1 MIVQFIFFL
10 TMYPVLFI
18 LYFCMR
24 NEGMRSDGFSF
35 GIRMKPEWQN
45 DAAVRRADETYRRRL
60 KKLTVILA
68 ILPLTTFFIPYFSVS
83 FSIWTLWITAI
94 CFAPAFPFARG
105 YREIRSLKQQKNWQ
119 NQNRGCSFTE
129 IRNAGQVRCA
139 KSAEFLPPVLLGAA
153 IAVYSLYRAA
163 AQDRIKAGL
172 LTAFFATLTGFLYA
186 VAIWTDRQKTEVI
199 CSDSEINLNYSRARK
214 HIWKN
219 MWLAAVWLNTA
230 FPALLA
236 VVLTWDDNTSY
247 ILWSCIIYTVAS
259 LLLSFGALKKMKE
272 VSRLYAPLKESP
284 LEDDDS
290 HWLLG
295 MFYYNSNDR
304 HVLVSKRV
312 GIGTTMNLAT
322 PFGMGFTVF
331 GCLCLLI
338 IPVSCVWMIMEE
350 FTPIRLSVENDL
362 LTAEHIRVEYEIP
375 LSGIEEITLTGE
387 TPRWSR
393 QNGTGMENLNKGTF
407 HIRNVGNCE
416 VLLNPQNQIF
426 LRIETEDE
434 TYYMS
439 SADDAETRKIYGQI
453 TRALP

>member
-230 FPALLA
+230 FTALLA
-236 VVLTWDDNTSY
+236 TVLTWDDNTSY
-247 ILWSCIIYTVAS
+247 ILWSCIIYTMVS
-259 LLLSFGALKKMKE
+259 LLLSFGTLKKMEE
-272 VSRLYAPLKESP
+272 VSRRYSTLKESP
-284 LEDDDS
+284 LEDDDA

-350 FTPIRLSVENDL
+350 FTPIRLSVENGL

>member
-45 DAAVRRADETYRRRL
+45 DTAVRRADETYRRRL

-105 YREIRSLKQQKNWQ
+105 YREIRSIKQQKDWQ
-119 NQNRGCSFTE
+119 NQNRGYSFTE

-163 AQDRIKAGL
+163 AQGRIEAGL
-172 LTAFFATLTGFLYA
+172 LTASFAALTGFLYA

-230 FPALLA
+230 FTALLA
-236 VVLTWDDNTSY
+236 VVLTWDDNISY

-259 LLLSFGALKKMKE
+259 LLLSFGVLKKMKE
-272 VSRLYAPLKESP
+272 VSRRYSPLKESP

-312 GIGTTMNLAT
+312 GIGTTLNLAT

-350 FTPIRLSVENDL
+350 FTPIRLSVENGL

-416 VLLNPQNQIF
+416 VLLNPQNQLF

-453 TRALP
+453 TQALP